1 MSTTIKKKKPK
12 CDSNY
17 YIFLLKN
24 ENNGYCLKVGSE
36 NSLSMSKCNYSSP
49 SQHWTQFRLLGPAS
63 WLHICLAYNE
73 QCLTF
78 APLLKNAFK
87 PDLFLR
93 PFVSHEYSQQKW
105 VISDNGQLVNQF
117 GGRLVAYLK
126 NSLNSPSS
134 NKWKFGVEKYVIEPA
149 HKWSFL
155 EVKDGKNNTLCAKKL
170 TS

>member
-1 MSTTIKKKKPK
+1 MKSE
-12 CDSNY
+12 DH
-17 YIFLLKN
+17 
-24 ENNGYCLKVGSE
+24 GVCLKFVNE
-36 NSLSMSKCNYSSP
+36 NSLSMSKCINSAAG
-49 SQHWTQFRLLGPAS
+49 QHWTQLRFLGKSSFAHG
-63 WLHICLAYNE
+63 WMHICFAYGDK
-73 QCLTF
+73 CLT
-78 APLLKNAFK
+78 AKK
-87 PDLFLR
+87 TDLFNQMQDDFSLN
-93 PFVSHEYSQQKW
+93 PLHHGKSEQKW